1 MPPRLD
7 LTAGRNHPE
16 SDLIE
21 YPTKALFERFAR
33 EISLTEQASIRKAA
47 EERNP
52 AGTTF
57 LSHSSQDGEWVVGAI
72 RLLEG
77 HGANVYVDKKDSK
90 LPPYTN
96 KETAAG
102 LKERIHQSRKF
113 VLLASN
119 NSKDSRWVPWELGI
133 ADEHKGLSRVAI
145 LPAVD
150 STKETTW
157 TNWEYLG
164 LYHRIIWGDLE
175 GHTDKVWMV
184 IDASESTATELSKW
198 LKRT

>member
-1 MPPRLD
+1 M
-7 LTAGRNHPE
+7 
-16 SDLIE
+16 IE
-21 YPTKALFERFAR
+21 YPSKSLLERFAR
-33 EISLTEQASIRKAA
+33 EIPLTEQASVRKRA
-47 EERNP
+47 EDRSP
-52 AGTTF
+52 SGATF

-77 HGANVYVDKKDSK
+77 HGATVYIDKKDSK

-102 LKERIHQSRKF
+102 LKNRIHQSHKF

-133 ADEHKGLSRVAI
+133 ADEHKGLGRIAI

-150 STKETTW
+150 STSETSW
-157 TNWEYLG
+157 TSWEYLG
-164 LYHRIIWGDLE
+164 LYNRIVWGDLR
-175 GHTDKVWMV
+175 GHKDKIWMV
-184 IDASESTATELSKW
+184 IDEHKNTAVELASW
-198 LKRT
+198 LKK